1 MVQSICQTALY
12 PVEIGYLVLPKDPSS
27 MSAIALNVAPIFLLI
42 LIGYMLSR
50 SGFLKSSVGNGMG
63 EFVFKVA
70 VPMLM
75 FRTLADAD
83 FHGASPFRL
92 WAAYFGGV
100 AITWAIA
107 HLVAR
112 HAFGRDQ
119 QIGVIAGVSAAFANN
134 VFIGL
139 PLVGRAVGENG
150 LVALSI
156 LLAIHLPVMMVAGT
170 ILMEN
175 ATHRM
180 AGGER
185 QGLLA
190 ILKQVG
196 RNLLTNPL
204 VVGLAAG
211 ILFNLT
217 GLPLTPVVK
226 TVVDQIAG
234 IAGPAALVSLGM
246 SLTNYSISGNFGI
259 AAVMSGLKLFLLPA
273 SIWVICQVLGLS
285 HAWTMALV
293 LTSSVPTGVN
303 AWLIANRFGAGQS
316 LAAST
321 ISLSTLFGVLSV
333 SFWAWLLG

>member
-1 MVQSICQTALY
+1 
-12 PVEIGYLVLPKDPSS
+12 
-27 MSAIALNVAPIFLLI
+27 MSAIALNVAPIFILI
-42 LIGYMLSR
+42 LVGWTLAR
-50 SGFLKSSVGNGMG
+50 TGFLKASVGDGLG

-75 FRTLADAD
+75 FRTLAEAD

-92 WAAYFGGV
+92 WGAYFAGV
-100 AITWAIA
+100 GVTWAVA
-107 HLVAR
+107 HFMTR
-112 HAFGRDQ
+112 HIFGRDE

-139 PLVGRAVGENG
+139 PLVGRSVGDEG

-156 LLAIHLPVMMVAGT
+156 LLAIHLPVMMIIGT

-180 AGGER
+180 AGGEK
-185 QGLLA
+185 QGILA
-190 ILKQVG
+190 IFKQIG
-196 RNLLTNPL
+196 RNLVTNPL
-204 VVGLAAG
+204 VIGLVAGLA
-211 ILFNLT
+211 FNLS
-217 GLPLTPVVK
+217 GLPLTPVGK

-234 IAGPAALVSLGM
+234 IAGAAALISLGM
-246 SLTNYSISGNFGI
+246 SLTRYSISGNLGI
-259 AAVMSGLKLFLLPA
+259 SAAMTLLKLFLMPA
-273 SIWVICQVLGLS
+273 CVYAAARLLGLPQS
-285 HAWTMALV
+285 WVSALV

-321 ISLSTLFGVLSV
+321 ISITTLFGVLSV
-333 SFWAWLLG
+333 SFWAWLLAS

>member
-1 MVQSICQTALY
+1 
-12 PVEIGYLVLPKDPSS
+12 
-27 MSAIALNVAPIFLLI
+27 MSAIALNVAPIFILI
-42 LIGYMLSR
+42 LVGWTLAR
-50 SGFLKSSVGNGMG
+50 TGFLKASVGDGLG

-75 FRTLADAD
+75 FRTLAEAD

-92 WAAYFGGV
+92 WAAYFAGV
-100 AITWAIA
+100 GITWAVA

-112 HAFGRDQ
+112 HIFGRDE

-139 PLVGRAVGENG
+139 PLVGRSVGDEG

-156 LLAIHLPVMMVAGT
+156 LLAIHLPVMMIIGT

-180 AGGER
+180 AGGEK
-185 QGLLA
+185 QGILA
-190 ILKQVG
+190 ILKQIG
-196 RNLLTNPL
+196 RNLVTNPL
-204 VVGLAAG
+204 VIGLVAGLA
-211 ILFNLT
+211 FNLS
-217 GLPLTPVVK
+217 GLPLTPVGK

-234 IAGPAALVSLGM
+234 IAGAAALISLGM
-246 SLTNYSISGNFGI
+246 SLTRYSISGNLGI
-259 AAVMSGLKLFLLPA
+259 STAMTLLKLFLMPA
-273 SIWVICQVLGLS
+273 CVYAAAKLLGLPPS
-285 HAWTMALV
+285 WVSALV

-321 ISLSTLFGVLSV
+321 ISITTLFGVLSV
-333 SFWAWLLG
+333 SFWAWLLAS